1 MNPPQEFPDDYFRIF
16 AAGCDTGI
24 ENAGDRFASL
34 SDFCFADAED
44 FQFHQN
50 APCFASERERVHLPD
65 CARSDDPRIEPCLF
79 CLIFRHKVV
88 KMKLFS
94 PEKDGTL
101 GYVNHVYNPKSRF
114 QRIGNFFIGT
124 GPVWGGVFMLW
135 LVTRLLLPSDILSL
149 ERGLL
154 EAVFNLARYIIS
166 VEFWSRWQSYCWLY
180 LILTISSHVTLSP
193 PDLVGATAGASTLI
207 VTVFLF
213 GLALGWH
220 SSLSSFVDRIL
231 HNMLVYTSSILGLFG
246 FITLLIAIILM
257 IFVRKR

>member
-1 MNPPQEFPDDYFRIF
+1 MIILEYLQQAVIQALKMLAIGLLPYLIF
-16 AAGCDTGI
+16 ALLMQKISNSIRMRLALL
-24 ENAGDRFASL
+24 L
-34 SDFCFADAED
+34 SVKGYIYLT
-44 FQFHQN
+44 
-50 APCFASERERVHLPD
+50 APGVMIHELSHAF
-65 CARSDDPRIEPCLF
+65 F

>member
-1 MNPPQEFPDDYFRIF
+1 MIILEYLQQAVIQALKMLAIGLLPYLIF
-16 AAGCDTGI
+16 ALLMQKISNSIRTRLALL
-24 ENAGDRFASL
+24 L
-34 SDFCFADAED
+34 SVKGYIYLT
-44 FQFHQN
+44 
-50 APCFASERERVHLPD
+50 APGVMIHELSHAF
-65 CARSDDPRIEPCLF
+65 F